1 MKRTLNIILNVLAS
15 EHIVGLGMAV
25 AMGVC
30 LGCALLKNIA

>member
-1 MKRTLNIILNVLAS
+1 MKRIGTALLNALAS

-30 LGCALLKNIA
+30 LGCALLKNL